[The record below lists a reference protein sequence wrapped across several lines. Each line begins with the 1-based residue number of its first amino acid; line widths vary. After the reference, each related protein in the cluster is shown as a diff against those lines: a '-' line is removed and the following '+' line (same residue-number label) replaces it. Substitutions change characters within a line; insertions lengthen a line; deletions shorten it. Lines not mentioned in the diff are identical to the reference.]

1 MSRYA
6 HSVQSTKG
14 IQVKTGLLRSLAAF
28 AAAFF
33 AASVS
38 AQQDFSKVEI
48 KTEKLSDTVYMMT
61 GAGGNLGVSAGE
73 DGVFV
78 IDSQFAPLTPK
89 IQAAIAKV
97 SAKPVRFLLNTHWH
111 FDHTGGNENLGKAG
125 AVIVAQENVR
135 KRLSKDGLIEF
146 FGMKTKPEPPIALPI
161 ITFTRDL
168 DLNFNGEEIR
178 AFYSPRAHTDGD
190 TIVHF
195 QKSDVIHMGDT
206 FFNKM
211 YPFIDTSSGGSV
223 AGVLGAADRIL
234 KMAGDKT
241 KIIPGHG
248 PLATKAD
255 LKAYRDMLAAV
266 SGNIA
271 GQVKQGRK
279 LEEVVASK
287 PTAQLDAVWG
297 KGFLT
302 PDKFVE
308 MLYGNLKKK

>member
-1 MSRYA
+1 MR
-6 HSVQSTKG
+6 
-14 IQVKTGLLRSLAAF
+14 KTFPYTLAAC
-28 AAAFF
+28 AATLFIAPAF
-33 AASVS
+33 

-48 KTEKLSDTVYMMT
+48 QTEKLSDSVYMMT
-61 GAGGNLGVSAGE
+61 GAGGNLGVSVGD
-73 DGVFV
+73 DGVFL
-78 IDSQFAPLTPK
+78 IDDQFAPLTPK

-135 KRLSKDGLIEF
+135 KRLSSEGFIAF
-146 FGMKTKPEPPIALPI
+146 FGMKTKPEPAVALPVV
-161 ITFTRDL
+161 TFTRDL
-168 DLNFNGEEIR
+168 SFHLNGEEIR
-178 AFYSPRAHTDGD
+178 ALHVPRAHTDGD

-195 QKSDVIHMGDT
+195 AKSDVIHAGDT
-206 FFNKM
+206 FFNKL

-223 AGVLGAADRIL
+223 AGVLAAADRIL

-248 PLATKAD
+248 PLGDKAD

-266 SGNIA
+266 SGRVA
-271 GQVKQGRK
+271 SQVKQGKK

-287 PTAQLDAVWG
+287 PTAQFDEAWG

-308 MLYGNLKKK
+308 MLYGTLKK